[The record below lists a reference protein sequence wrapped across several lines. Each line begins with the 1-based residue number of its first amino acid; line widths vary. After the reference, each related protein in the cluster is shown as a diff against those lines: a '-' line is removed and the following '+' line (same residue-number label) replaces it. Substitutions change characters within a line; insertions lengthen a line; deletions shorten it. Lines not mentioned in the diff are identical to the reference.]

1 MNIVLGVSGSV
12 AAYRACDLAREL
24 MRAGHVVRVCLT
36 DSAQKFVSV
45 ELFEALTG
53 QPCLQDTFEEPE
65 RGRMA
70 HIDWARSADLILVA
84 PATANT
90 INKLAHGIGT
100 DMLTTL
106 AVASTAPLM
115 VAPAMN
121 PEMFQ
126 HLTTLNSLSALRA
139 MGATI
144 IEPATGEV
152 ACGEFGQGKLAAIGE
167 IVDAVQKRLSVSK
180 RLEGKTIL
188 VTSGPTQEPID
199 DVRYISNHS
208 SGKMGSAIA
217 FAALEMGAKVIVVA
231 GPQTAAVPAN
241 AKSIRVQTALE
252 MQEEVLSYAPQA
264 DYIVG
269 VAAVADYRMQAPTK
283 GKLRRTEENLALT
296 LVPNPDVIAGAAKAA
311 PNAVTIGFA
320 AEPTSDLEVAKAKL
334 RRKGLKAIAANDVSE
349 FGIGFGSNNNSLT
362 LVFDD
367 GTSESSG
374 VRSKLECARWFW
386 NQILDHQA

>member
-24 MRAGHVVRVCLT
+24 MRQGHTVRVCLT
-36 DSAQKFVSV
+36 DAAQKFVSV

-70 HIDWARSADLILVA
+70 HIEWARSADLILVV

-106 AVASTAPLM
+106 AVATNAPLM
-115 VAPAMN
+115 IAPAMN
-121 PEMFQ
+121 PEMYIHPITQ
-126 HLTTLNSLSALRA
+126 NSLNALKA

-144 IEPATGEV
+144 IEPETGEV
-152 ACGEFGQGKLAAIGE
+152 ACGEFGQGKLAAIDQ
-167 IVDAVQKRLSVSK
+167 IVEVVQKRLAISK

-252 MQEEVLSYAPQA
+252 MEEEVLNYAPQA
-264 DYIVG
+264 DFIVG
-269 VAAVADYRMQAPTK
+269 VAAVADYRIESPTK
-283 GKLRRTEENLALT
+283 GKLRRSSESLQLT
-296 LVPNPDVIAGAAKAA
+296 LVPNPDIIAGAAKAA

-334 RRKGLKAIAANDVSE
+334 QKKGLRAIAANDVSE

-367 GTSESSG
+367 GSNESSG

-386 NQILDHQA
+386 NQVLDHQG